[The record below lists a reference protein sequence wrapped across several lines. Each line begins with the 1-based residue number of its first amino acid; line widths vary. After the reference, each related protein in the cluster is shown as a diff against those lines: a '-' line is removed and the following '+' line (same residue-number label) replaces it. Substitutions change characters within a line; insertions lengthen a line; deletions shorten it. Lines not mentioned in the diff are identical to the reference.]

1 MLKTGEGDHADP
13 ATFYGGSEAGYTDY
27 PFYRGE
33 ETDAASP
40 LKRGCLEVFFMS
52 DKTTRDHI
60 VEAADR
66 LFYRHG
72 YEHTSFA
79 HIADAVQISRGNFY
93 YHFKSKDEILDAV
106 IDARLANTRKMLAQW
121 EIEGKQPADRIL
133 SFIHI
138 LIANRAHIK
147 RYGCPVGTLSTEL
160 AKLNHGSQAEA
171 NRLFTLFRTWLRR
184 QFTLLG
190 RKADADA
197 LAMHLLARS
206 QGVATL
212 ANAFH
217 DEKFVEQ
224 EVKQMC
230 DWLRS
235 CTKSAARNAHD
246 EQVVGERMKRKGAR
260 KSKRADRGLAV
271 ENKSD
276 VYRTA

>member
-1 MLKTGEGDHADP
+1 
-13 ATFYGGSEAGYTDY
+13 
-27 PFYRGE
+27 
-33 ETDAASP
+33 
-40 LKRGCLEVFFMS
+40 MS

-66 LFYRHG
+66 LFYRQG
-72 YEHTSFA
+72 YEHTSFSD
-79 HIADAVQISRGNFY
+79 IADAVQISRGNFY

-106 IDARLANTRKMLAQW
+106 INVRLANTRQMLERW
-121 EIEGKQPADRIL
+121 EIEGKQPADRIR

-138 LIANRAHIK
+138 LIANRAEIK
-147 RYGCPVGTLSTEL
+147 RYGCPVGTLCTEL
-160 AKLNHGSQAEA
+160 AKLNHASQAEA
-171 NRLFTLFRTWLRR
+171 SMLFTLFRTWLRR

-217 DEKFVEQ
+217 DEKFIKQ
-224 EVKQMC
+224 EVRQMC

-235 CTKSAARNAHD
+235 CTESVVQAEHPAH
-246 EQVVGERMKRKGAR
+246 QV
-260 KSKRADRGLAV
+260 
-271 ENKSD
+271 
-276 VYRTA
+276 